1 MEHGVTTTDTW
12 GYHRFYATNNTFK
25 ACVKDL
31 LRKDLKTLLWEESEK
46 INIFE
51 LKFRCT
57 LIYEH

>member
-12 GYHRFYATNNTFK
+12 SYHRFYATNNTFK

-46 INIFE
+46 NKYF
-51 LKFRCT
+51 
-57 LIYEH
+57 